1 MKSVNRFI
9 QQPSTAAL
17 GRPWMGP
24 VVAASLLVMLSAC
37 ASVPP
42 APTQQLQA
50 AELAI
55 STAEKAG
62 VADYA
67 SPELTEARNNLRAA
81 EAAVVAEDMVGA
93 QRLAERARL
102 DAELA
107 TAKSDAAKAKVVNDE
122 MRKSI
127 DTLKQEMQRNTGAR
141 S

>member
-1 MKSVNRFI
+1 MKPANRLI
-9 QQPSTAAL
+9 QQPSNAVHS
-17 GRPWMGP
+17 RRWMGP
-24 VVAASLLVMLSAC
+24 AIATTLVVLLSAC

-55 STAEKAG
+55 STAEQAG

-67 SPELTEARNNLRAA
+67 SPELTEARDNLRAA
-81 EAAVVAEDMVGA
+81 QAAVAAEDMVGA

-107 TAKSDAAKAKVVNDE
+107 TAKTNAVKAKTVNDE